1 MPEWRLRNAEKEFLQ
16 QIMDRAVFNVQMR
29 DTRLCCEHACR
40 AILADQKMLKLAT
53 AKFRPLVLDR
63 IKCAGK
69 TYFKSLFKTHGPFV
83 ALPRPLRGKALHIR
97 GSELGLVTREETVKV
112 NVATIKD
119 ECKLPGARKQMK
131 MHDEIGKDCERELVH
146 KKKRIECIKKIVTLA
161 QITGVA
167 DITMVWREFSAST
180 KTMREVALNALAA
193 VCRLQTVYVMDI
205 HKQTYLFPFPIF
217 VQVIHLLTRSS
228 IFAIN
233 MGEDNFIFDNDH
245 FKLLADKIEDGSIPL
260 RRWFVESNPERRISM
275 LTYKLVSKEHSS
287 RKKANVD
294 NPNVWTIARR
304 RDKEYWIEGKRDL
317 ARLSWLTAPPS
328 AYKGAIKYKTDMQN
342 KTCNW
347 EAACALRADAEKI
360 KAIRNTVYT
369 TSVLVTLLRIPL

>member
-16 QIMDRAVFNVQMR
+16 QIMDRAMFNVQMR
-29 DTRLCCEHACR
+29 DMRLCCEHACR

-53 AKFRPLVLDR
+53 ATLRPLVLDR
-63 IKCAGK
+63 IKCAGN
-69 TYFKSLFKTHGPFV
+69 TYFKSLFKRHGPYV
-83 ALPRPLRGKALHIR
+83 ALPNPLRGKALHIR
-97 GSELGLVTREETVKV
+97 GSELGLVTREKTMKV

-119 ECKLPGARKQMK
+119 ECKLAGARKQMK
-131 MHDEIGKDCERELVH
+131 MHDDTGRDCERALVH
-146 KKKRIECIKKIVTLA
+146 KKKRIECIEKIVALA
-161 QITGVA
+161 KQAGVA
-167 DITMVWREFSAST
+167 DISLLWREFSACSE
-180 KTMREVALNALAA
+180 TMRKVALKAITA
-193 VCRLQTVYVMDI
+193 VCSIKTVYVMDT

-217 VQVIHLLTRSS
+217 QQVIDLLTKSS

-233 MGEDNFIFDNDH
+233 MGEEDNLIFDNDH

-260 RRWFVESNPERRISM
+260 RCWFVESNPERRISM
-275 LTYKLVSKEHSS
+275 ITFKLVSKEHSS
-287 RKKANVD
+287 RKKVNAD

-317 ARLSWLTAPPS
+317 TRLSWLTAPPS

-347 EAACALRADAEKI
+347 QAACAQRTDAEKI
-360 KAIRNTVYT
+360 KATRNT
-369 TSVLVTLLRIPL
+369 L